1 MGQEPLFPP
10 AGPPSPPPPQSPKP
24 LDSPDQRLLANVHP
38 GDWINPEPLAR
49 YHLVVLGGGTAGL
62 VCAVGAAGLGAKVA
76 LVEAEFLGGDCLN
89 AGCVPSKA
97 LVAAGRALA
106 GARAASS
113 LGVQGAEDA
122 RADFPAV
129 MARLRA
135 ARARLSEHDSAQ
147 RLASLGVH
155 VFLGQGRFSGPE
167 TLEVGGATLRFSRA
181 VIATGSSPG
190 GLPFRGLKET
200 GYLTNKTVF
209 NLNAL
214 PPRLAV
220 LGTGPL
226 GCELAQAF
234 ARLGSAVVMVGR
246 SGQIM
251 TREDPE
257 AASLV
262 AAALRQDGV
271 DLRLN
276 TGVDLVQARGEE
288 KLLHLRAGDRVEA
301 VAVDEILVGAGRD
314 PNVNGLGLEAAGVE
328 HDRRAG
334 VKVDEHLRTTNPRI
348 FAAGDVCLEH
358 KFTHAADAA
367 ARVVIQNALFAPTA
381 RFKPQSIPWCT
392 YTDPEVAHVGLYPD
406 EAEQKGLA
414 VQTIQVDFADLDR
427 AVLDAQEAGLLKLHL
442 QAGTDK
448 ILGATLVASHAGEMI
463 GEIALA
469 LSAGLGLKALGQVIH
484 PYPTQAEVFRK
495 AADAFNRARLTP
507 ALKRWIGR
515 WLAWRA

>member
-1 MGQEPLFPP
+1 LLQTLL
-10 AGPPSPPPPQSPKP
+10 P
-24 LDSPDQRLLANVHP
+24 LDAHNQDLLANVHP
-38 GDWINPEPLAR
+38 ADWLNPEPLDR
-49 YHLVVLGGGTAGL
+49 YHLVVVGGGTAGL

-76 LVEAEFLGGDCLN
+76 LVERELLGGDCLS

-97 LVAAGRALA
+97 LLAAGRAVA
-106 GARAASS
+106 GARAAWA
-113 LGVQGAEDA
+113 LGVRGAEEA
-122 RADFPAV
+122 RADFPTV

-135 ARARLSEHDSAQ
+135 ARARLSAHDSAQ
-147 RLASLGVH
+147 RLAGLGVH
-155 VFLGQGRFSGPE
+155 VFLGQGRFRGPE
-167 TLEVGGATLRFSRA
+167 TLEVAGATLRFSRA
-181 VIATGSSPG
+181 VVATGSSPG
-190 GLPFRGLKET
+190 GLPFKGLKET

-209 NLNAL
+209 NLTAL
-214 PPRLAV
+214 PKRLAV

-234 ARLGSAVVMVGR
+234 QRLGSQVIMVGR

-257 AASLV
+257 AAALV
-262 AAALRQDGV
+262 AEALRREGL

-276 TGVDLVQARGEE
+276 TAVDLVEARGQE
-288 KLLHLRAGDRVEA
+288 KLLHLRAGEQIEV

-314 PNVNGLGLEAAGVE
+314 PNVTGLGLDEAGVE
-328 HDRRAG
+328 HDRRTG
-334 VKVDEHLRTTNPRI
+334 VAVDDHLRTSNPKI
-348 FAAGDVCLEH
+348 FAAGDVCMEH

-381 RFKPQSIPWCT
+381 RLSALRIPWCT

-406 EAEQKGLA
+406 EAQKKGLA
-414 VQTIQVDFADLDR
+414 VQTIRVELADLDR
-427 AVLDAQEAGLLKLHL
+427 AVLDAQEVGLFKLHL

-448 ILGATLVASHAGEMI
+448 ILGATLVAAHAGEMI
-463 GEIALA
+463 GEMALA
-469 LSAGLGLKALGQVIH
+469 LQAGLGLKTLGRVIH

-495 AADAFNRARLTP
+495 AADAYNRSRLTP
-507 ALKRWIGR
+507 GLKRWLGR